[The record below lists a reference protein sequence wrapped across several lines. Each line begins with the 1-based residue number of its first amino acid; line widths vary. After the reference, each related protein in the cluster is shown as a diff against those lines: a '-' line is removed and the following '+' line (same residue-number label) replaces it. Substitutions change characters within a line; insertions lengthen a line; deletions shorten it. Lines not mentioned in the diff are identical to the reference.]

1 MKVGHILLPVGDLE
15 RALAFYRDTLGLK
28 VRFQD
33 GDRYAA
39 LDGGGTTI
47 ALAAAGEQP
56 VPGLAAV
63 GLKVPDVEQAAE
75 SLRAAGAAIGDV
87 STGGHEHRATLRDP
101 DGNVLV
107 LYGPLNG

>member
-1 MKVGHILLPVGDLE
+1 MKVGHILLPVDDLD
-15 RALAFYRDTLGLK
+15 RALAFYRDVLGLK

-47 ALAAAGEQP
+47 ALAASGEQP
-56 VPGLAAV
+56 VPGRPAL
-63 GLKVPDVEQAAE
+63 GLKVPDVTAAADG
-75 SLRAAGAAIGDV
+75 LRAAGALVGDV
-87 STGGHEHRATLRDP
+87 TTGGHEHRATLHDP

-107 LYGPLNG
+107 LYGPAA

>member
-1 MKVGHILLPVGDLE
+1 MKVGHLLLPVSDLE
-15 RALAFYRDTLGLK
+15 AALAFYRDVLGLT
-28 VRFQD
+28 VRFRD

-56 VPGLAAV
+56 VGGRPAL
-63 GLKVPDVEQAAE
+63 GLKVDGVARAAAA
-75 SLRAAGAAIGDV
+75 LRAAGAAVGDV
-87 STGGHEHRATLRDP
+87 VDGGHERRAVVRDP

-107 LYGPLNG
+107 LYGPVD